1 MLYRLFNLNIS
12 TDLNINSFFNI
23 EISSEKT
30 FDVQVEQ
37 QSITFKELQP
47 KSDSNFDLF
56 SSKKYTEIYKKHIG
70 SFVLINGNKLLY
82 EPDPKIKS
90 PNLITYIFSNVFS
103 YLLYQRGHLVM
114 HASAIEIDGSS
125 YFFSGRSGVG
135 KSTFVNK
142 LLKYGNF
149 LTEDACCFNKDADS
163 FSILPGLNFIKL
175 SNDSEIQNY
184 SNSFD
189 TQIDFRKRKIIS
201 IGSNSSNENNKFK
214 CGFFL
219 KYGKD
224 KKIEKLESG
233 EVLKAFLANMKAS
246 YPNNI
251 FIEEQKI
258 TLKKITETIS
268 NKCFYNVYRDTGKD
282 FDIASVL
289 KVIQTS

>member
-1 MLYRLFNLNIS
+1 LLYRLFNLNIS

-82 EPDPKIKS
+82 EPDPKIKL

-149 LTEDACCFNKDADS
+149 LTEDACCFSKNVNS

>member
-1 MLYRLFNLNIS
+1 LLYRLFNLNIS
-12 TDLNINSFFNI
+12 TELDNSRFFNI
-23 EISSEKT
+23 EISSDKT
-30 FDVQVEQ
+30 FDIQIEQ
-37 QSITFKELQP
+37 QPITFKELQP
-47 KSDSNFDLF
+47 EIDSNFDLF
-56 SSKKYTEIYKKHIG
+56 SSKKYTEIYKKDIG
-70 SFVLINGNKLLY
+70 NFVLIDGSKLLY
-82 EPDPKIKS
+82 EPDPKIKL
-90 PNLITYIFSNVFS
+90 PNLIAYIFSNVFS

-149 LTEDACCFNKDADS
+149 LTEDACCFNKDANS

-175 SNDSEIQNY
+175 SDDSALQNFFQSY
-184 SNSFD
+184 D
-189 TQIDFRKRKIIS
+189 TQIDHRKRKIIS
-201 IGSNSSNENNKFK
+201 LGPNSYNENNKFK

-268 NKCFYNVYRDTGKD
+268 NKSFYNVYRDTGKD
-282 FDIASVL
+282 FDIDTVL
-289 KVIQTS
+289 KVIQAS

>member
-12 TDLNINSFFNI
+12 TDLNINSFFNT

-37 QSITFKELQP
+37 QPISFKELQISSES
-47 KSDSNFDLF
+47 KFDLF
-56 SSKKYTEIYKKHIG
+56 STRKYTEIYKKNIG
-70 SFVLINGNKLLY
+70 SFILKNGNKLLY
-82 EPDPKIKS
+82 EPDPHIKL
-90 PNLITYIFSNVFS
+90 PNLIAYIFSNVFS

-149 LTEDACCFNKDADS
+149 LTEDACCFNKDANS

-175 SNDSEIQNY
+175 SNDCEIQNY

-189 TQIDFRKRKIIS
+189 TQIDYRKRKIIS
-201 IGSNSSNENNKFK
+201 LGSNSSNENNKFK

-282 FDIASVL
+282 FDIDSVL

>member
-23 EISSEKT
+23 EISSDKT

-37 QSITFKELQP
+37 KSITFKELQP

-82 EPDPKIKS
+82 EPDSKIKL

-103 YLLYQRGHLVM
+103 YLLYQREHLVM

-189 TQIDFRKRKIIS
+189 TQIDYRKRKIIS
-201 IGSNSSNENNKFK
+201 LGSNSSNENNKFK

-246 YPNNI
+246 YPNNT

-268 NKCFYNVYRDTGKD
+268 NKCFYNVYRDTDKD
-282 FDIASVL
+282 FDIDSVL

>member
-82 EPDPKIKS
+82 EPDPKIKL

-149 LTEDACCFNKDADS
+149 LTEDACCFSKNVNS

>member
-1 MLYRLFNLNIS
+1 
-12 TDLNINSFFNI
+12 
-23 EISSEKT
+23 
-30 FDVQVEQ
+30 
-37 QSITFKELQP
+37 
-47 KSDSNFDLF
+47 
-56 SSKKYTEIYKKHIG
+56 
-70 SFVLINGNKLLY
+70 
-82 EPDPKIKS
+82 
-90 PNLITYIFSNVFS
+90 
-103 YLLYQRGHLVM
+103 M

-125 YFFSGRSGVG
+125 DFFSGRSGVG

-142 LLKYGNF
+142 LLRYGNF
-149 LTEDACCFNKDADS
+149 LTEDACCLNKDANS

-189 TQIDFRKRKIIS
+189 TQIDYRKRKIIS
-201 IGSNSSNENNKFK
+201 LSSNSSNENNKFK

-246 YPNNI
+246 YPDNY
-251 FIEEQKI
+251 FIDEQKLTLQKI
-258 TLKKITETIS
+258 TELIS

-282 FDIASVL
+282 FDIDSVL
-289 KVIQTS
+289 KVIQTT

>member
-1 MLYRLFNLNIS
+1 MLYRLFNLNVS
-12 TDLNINSFFNI
+12 TELDIQRFFNI
-23 EISSEKT
+23 EISSDKT
-30 FDVQVEQ
+30 SDIQIEQ

-82 EPDPKIKS
+82 EPDPKIKL

-149 LTEDACCFNKDADS
+149 LTEDACCFSKNANS

-246 YPNNI
+246 YPNNT

-268 NKCFYNVYRDTGKD
+268 NKCFYNVYRDTDKD
-282 FDIASVL
+282 FDIDSVL

>member
-1 MLYRLFNLNIS
+1 LLYRLFNLNIS
-12 TDLNINSFFNI
+12 TDLDIKSFFNI
-23 EISSEKT
+23 EIPIDKT
-30 FDVQVEQ
+30 IDVQIKK
-37 QSITFKELQP
+37 QSIAFKELKP
-47 KSDSNFDLF
+47 EIDSNFDLF

-70 SFVLINGNKLLY
+70 SFVLIDGNKLLY
-82 EPDPKIKS
+82 EPDPKIKL
-90 PNLITYIFSNVFS
+90 PNLIAYIFSNVFS

-142 LLKYGNF
+142 LLRYGNF
-149 LTEDACCFNKDADS
+149 LTEDACCFNKEENS

-175 SNDSEIQNY
+175 DNYTKLQNY
-184 SNSFD
+184 SKSYD
-189 TQIDFRKRKIIS
+189 TQVDYRKRKIIS
-201 IGSNSSNENNKFK
+201 LEPNSSIKSNKFK

-224 KKIEKLESG
+224 TKIEKLESG
-233 EVLKAFLANMKAS
+233 QKLKAFLANMKSS
-246 YPNNI
+246 YPNNS
-251 FIEEQKI
+251 FIDEQKLTLQKI
-258 TLKKITETIS
+258 TDLIS

-282 FDIASVL
+282 FDIDSVL

>member
-12 TDLNINSFFNI
+12 TNLDIKSFFNI
-23 EISSEKT
+23 EISSDKT

-37 QSITFKELQP
+37 QPISFKELQISSES
-47 KSDSNFDLF
+47 KFDLF
-56 SSKKYTEIYKKHIG
+56 STRKYTEIYKKNIG
-70 SFVLINGNKLLY
+70 CFILKNGNKLLY
-82 EPDPKIKS
+82 EPDPHIKL
-90 PNLITYIFSNVFS
+90 PNLIAYIFSNVFS
-103 YLLYQRGHLVM
+103 YLLYQREHLVM

-142 LLKYGNF
+142 LIKYGNF
-149 LTEDACCFNKDADS
+149 LTEDACCFNKDAES

-184 SNSFD
+184 SNSYD
-189 TQIDFRKRKIIS
+189 TQVDSRKRKIINLAP
-201 IGSNSSNENNKFK
+201 NSSIKNNKFK

-219 KYGKD
+219 KYGKE

-233 EVLKAFLANMKAS
+233 QIIKAFLANMKSS
-246 YPNNI
+246 YPENS
-251 FIEEQKI
+251 FIDEQKLNLQKI
-258 TLKKITETIS
+258 TEIIS

-282 FDIASVL
+282 FDIDSVL
-289 KVIQTS
+289 EIIQTS